1 MRWLT
6 HTGLATLTVAALLG
20 AQAAAARADDGGD
33 TRVLAAAAQ
42 ASEGSAQRDDKLKQA
57 LEACRARGFA
67 DGSNEQRRCAQQLL
81 AGGAAPAP
89 TTTAPAP
96 TTTARAPQ
104 PATGGQL
111 TDRQQQALA
120 ACRARGFADGS
131 SELRRCAEQLLAG
144 GAAPS
149 PPPATVTGRAPQP
162 ATGGQLTDR
171 QQQAL
176 AACRARGFAD
186 GSSEQRRCAEQLL
199 AGGAAPRPT
208 TTSRSPVV
216 RGPVVTDR
224 GIVQSAVADALVLR
238 ALDGSSL
245 TVALDANTRVSVG
258 DRGAGI
264 SDIQPGSVATVRH
277 VSGGP
282 ALDVRVALPPK
293 PKLRTDRGVT
303 DSVANGGIVLRL
315 SNGSTRTIA
324 LASSTRVQGPNGRE
338 ISLSD
343 LRAGLL
349 IDVLYDPSGTVPAQT
364 VKIIRRVS

>member
-131 SELRRCAEQLLAG
+131 SEQRRCAEQLLAG
-144 GAAPS
+144 GAATTRVP
-149 PPPATVTGRAPQP
+149 APQP

-224 GIVQSAVADALVLR
+224 GIVQSAAADALVLR

-282 ALDVRVALPPK
+282 ALDVRVTLPPK

>member
-42 ASEGSAQRDDKLKQA
+42 ASEGSAQRDDRQQQA

-81 AGGAAPAP
+81 AGGAAPSP
-89 TTTAPAP
+89 SPA
-96 TTTARAPQ
+96 TSTVRAPQ

-131 SELRRCAEQLLAG
+131 SEQRRCAEQLLA
-144 GAAPS
+144 
-149 PPPATVTGRAPQP
+149 QP

-208 TTSRSPVV
+208 TTSPPPVV

-224 GIVQSAVADALVLR
+224 GIVQSAAADALVLR

-303 DSVANGGIVLRL
+303 GSVTNGGIVLRL
-315 SNGSTRTIA
+315 GNGSTRTIA